1 MTSVQF
7 AYRLKAQHKGGLNTF
22 KMRMKNV
29 VAIAFVLVV
38 TAISGAAQD
47 QNPPNSQPAAPAH
60 LGIMGADAIDFALN
74 DLDGNKVE
82 LQKLRGK
89 VVLLNFWD
97 SRCSPCVAA
106 LPDVEKLSKEFKD
119 KGLVTLGVD
128 GENAQDA
135 RKFVKN
141 KGYSFATL
149 IDEGRE
155 VSRKYEISEMPH
167 FIIINREGKVKW
179 RMSISGYGPGP
190 VRKLRDVVEMILN
203 GMEPPLPFSHPSPNI
218 PIPQDVREA
227 VDTPANKAL
236 LARAIKRVMPR
247 YSREASAA
255 RAQGVVLVEVT
266 VSESGK
272 VIEARAVS
280 GPELLR
286 EPAIQAAKQ
295 WEFSPAEATVK
306 GLLFFTLATH
316 STYRY

>member
-1 MTSVQF
+1 MTSVPF
-7 AYRLKAQHKGGLNTF
+7 AYRLKARHKGGLNMV

-29 VAIAFVLVV
+29 AAIAFVLVV

-47 QNPPNSQPAAPAH
+47 QNPPNSQPAAPTH

-97 SRCSPCVAA
+97 SRCSPCVAS
-106 LPDVEKLSKEFKD
+106 LPDVEKLSKEFKN

-135 RKFVKN
+135 RKVVKN

-190 VRKLRDVVEMILN
+190 VRKLRDVVEMTLN
-203 GMEPPLPFSHPSPNI
+203 GMETPPPFPPSARVHI
-218 PIPQDVREA
+218 PPDVRDA
-227 VDTPANKAL
+227 TSTPANKAL

-286 EPAIQAAKQ
+286 ESAIEAAKQ
-295 WEFSPAEATVK
+295 YEFSPAEATVK
-306 GLLFFTLATH
+306 GFLFFTFST
-316 STYRY
+316 STTYR

>member
-1 MTSVQF
+1 M
-7 AYRLKAQHKGGLNTF
+7 F

-97 SRCSPCVAA
+97 SQCSPCMTA
-106 LPDVEKLSKEFKD
+106 LPDVEKLSKEFKN

-135 RKFVKN
+135 RKVVKN

-190 VRKLRDVVEMILN
+190 VRKLRDVVEMTLN
-203 GMEPPLPFSHPSPNI
+203 GMETPPPFPPSARVHI
-218 PIPQDVREA
+218 PPDVRDA
-227 VDTPANKAL
+227 ISTPANKAL

-286 EPAIQAAKQ
+286 ESAIEAAKQ
-295 WEFSPAEATVK
+295 YEFSPAEATVK
-306 GLLFFTLATH
+306 GFLFFTFST
-316 STYRY
+316 STTYR